1 MATFENAPNPSA
13 VAAAEFAPK
22 EIVMAAIGENPP
34 PETSTV
40 VVGGP
45 IVGES
50 VIV

>member
-1 MATFENAPNPSA
+1 MATFENAPDPSA
-13 VAAAEFAPK
+13 VASPEFAPK
-22 EIVMAAIGENPP
+22 EIVMAAIGENPL